1 MWPEPLIRDIASQR
15 AVLFFGAGVSMNS
28 LGQDGITK
36 PNSWVSFLTNANQ
49 SISGIS
55 APLKKEIRALIRKND
70 LLTACEVIRR
80 AIGRDDFVELVKK
93 EFQTPGYQAAKIHES
108 LWKLDVRITITPNF
122 DNIYDSLVA
131 SRGNGTV
138 TIKRYFDNDV
148 ADAIRRK
155 ERVVIKSHGSVSDPD
170 KLIFTRVDYAR
181 ARSENS
187 RFYELLDALLRTHT
201 FFFVGCGLEDP
212 DIRLLLEDY
221 CFRHPFSPQHYFVIP
236 SKQFSPQVKTVFE
249 ESLRLKLLE
258 YKSTPDHANLT
269 TELEQ
274 LVQKVEGARI
284 EMGKQLTW

>member
-1 MWPEPLIRDIASQR
+1 MWPDALVRDIASQR

-28 LGQDGITK
+28 LGQDGHTK
-36 PNSWVSFLTNANQ
+36 PKSWVSFLTSAIQ
-49 SISGIS
+49 SRTEIS
-55 APLKKEIRALIRKND
+55 APLQREIKALIVKND

-80 AIGRDDFVELVKK
+80 AIGRDEFVALVKQ
-93 EFQTPGYQAAKIHES
+93 EFQTPGYQAADIHDL
-108 LWKLDVRITITPNF
+108 LWKLDIRITITPNF

-138 TIKRYFDNDV
+138 TIKKYFDNDV

-181 ARSENS
+181 ARSENN

-201 FFFVGCGLEDP
+201 FLFVGCGLEDP

-221 CFRHPFSPQHYFVIP
+221 CFRHPFSPQHYFVLP
-236 SKQFSPQVKTVFE
+236 SKRFSAQVKTVFE
-249 ESLRLKLLE
+249 ESLRIKLLE
-258 YKSTPDHANLT
+258 YKLTPDHGNLT
-269 TELEQ
+269 IELGK
-274 LVQKVEGARI
+274 LVQSVESARI